1 MKRGEQLTPGDIEK
15 ALSHPGIKPVP
26 LFSMEKSST
35 PPSFQLYFGKGFE
48 ERLELELEEYV
59 MFALELTLL
68 CDVKF
73 SGWLIFFRFG

>member
-15 ALSHPGIKPVP
+15 ALSHPEIKPVP

-59 MFALELTLL
+59 IFA
-68 CDVKF
+68 
-73 SGWLIFFRFG
+73 FGS